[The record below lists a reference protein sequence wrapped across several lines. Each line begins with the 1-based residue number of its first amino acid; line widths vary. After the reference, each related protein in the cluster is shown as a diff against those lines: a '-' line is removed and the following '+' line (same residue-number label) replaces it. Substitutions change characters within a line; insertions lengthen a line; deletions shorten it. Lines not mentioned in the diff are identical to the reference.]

1 MEIKA
6 SAANALSD
14 WQTFF
19 AGKSLQRAKEIA
31 LASGAG
37 QVSREHLVKAA
48 LEIIDTLRM
57 EIQPNEAENDDRR
70 AA

>member
-14 WQTFF
+14 WQSFF
-19 AGKSLQRAKEIA
+19 ASQSLQRAKEIA

-37 QVSREHLVKAA
+37 QVLREHLDKAA
-48 LEIIDTLRM
+48 LETIEKLRW
-57 EIQPNEAENDDRR
+57 EIQPNEAEKDDRR